1 MIITKKIPVG
11 TNVTWEASAK
21 SYFPQHGS
29 FVMPNSIKALDIDL
43 EYDIYSD
50 YWIISNSVRNDSRG
64 NISIED
70 SFGRTADYLPLP
82 VAEFSS
88 APWNIDVSHPDLEYI
103 EYWNYSALDSGSFKN
118 CSNLRTVSNICH
130 RSSRTSYAKITFSN
144 CPNLTS
150 ITNFDAKGAVR
161 VGFRDCPSLT
171 TLDIVNMQRVEQASG
186 AYVGMFQNCPSLIS
200 VPAALSEASLKDC
213 MYMFYNCS
221 SLAYIPQLNTS
232 NCSYFRSMFE
242 NCSSLTTI
250 PSLDASHVYMSS
262 DSSYN
267 FNKCFSGFTGT
278 FGGFTNLGKGL
289 MSSDSKIIV
298 LQIGPESSASKWI
311 GNLNAQSIINIL
323 NNLYDVSQISGRT
336 TRIEIGGDVWNEI
349 PEEVIASAAAKGWTI
364 QH

>member
-11 TNVTWEASAK
+11 ANVTWEASAE

-29 FVMPNSIKALDIDL
+29 FIMPNSIKALDIDL
-43 EYDIYSD
+43 EYDSYSD

-64 NISIED
+64 SISIED
-70 SFGRTADYLPLP
+70 SLGRTADYLPLP
-82 VAEFSS
+82 IAKFKA
-88 APWNIDVSHPDLEYI
+88 APWNIEVSHPDLEYI
-103 EYWNYSALDSGSFKN
+103 EYWNYPALDSGTFQN

-130 RSSRTSYAKITFSN
+130 RSSRTSYAGIRFIN

-150 ITNFDAKGAVR
+150 VTNFDAKGADHVE
-161 VGFRDCPSLT
+161 FRDCPSLT
-171 TLDIVNMQRVEQASG
+171 TIDIVNMQRVKQEGGVYS
-186 AYVGMFQNCPSLIS
+186 GMFQNCSSLIS
-200 VPAALSEASLKDC
+200 VPAALSEAPLIFAN
-213 MYMFYNCS
+213 YMFQNCS
-221 SLAYIPQLNTS
+221 SLTTIPSLNTS
-232 NCSYFRSMFE
+232 NCRGFRSMFE

-250 PSLDASHVYMSS
+250 PSLDASYVYMPS
-262 DSSYN
+262 DSSYT

-278 FGGFTNLGKGL
+278 FGGFTNLGKRL
-289 MSSDSKIIV
+289 ISSDSKIII

-349 PEEVIASAAAKGWTI
+349 PEEVIASAVAKGWTI

>member
-11 TNVTWEASAK
+11 ANVTWEASAED
-21 SYFPQHGS
+21 YFPQHGS
-29 FVMPNSIKALDIDL
+29 FIMPNSIKELNIDL
-43 EYDIYSD
+43 EYNNWSD
-50 YWIISNSVRNDSRG
+50 YWIISNSVRG

-70 SFGRTADYLPLP
+70 SSGRTANYLPLP

-88 APWNIDVSHPDLEYI
+88 APWNIKVSNPDLEYI
-103 EYWNYSALDSGSFKN
+103 EYWNYPGLDAGTFQN

-130 RSSRTSYAKITFSN
+130 RSSETSYARIRFIN

-150 ITNFDAKGAVR
+150 VTNFDAKGVEL
-161 VGFRDCPSLT
+161 VEFRDCPSLT
-171 TLDIVNMQRVEQASG
+171 TLDIVNMQRVEQVGG
-186 AYVGMFQNCPSLIS
+186 AHAGMFQNCSSLIS
-200 VPAALSEASLKDC
+200 VPAALSEAPLYFAN
-213 MYMFYNCS
+213 YMF
-221 SLAYIPQLNTS
+221 Q
-232 NCSYFRSMFE
+232 

-250 PSLDASHVYMSS
+250 PSLNTSNCSGFESMFENCFSLATIPPLDASHVYMSS
-262 DSSYN
+262 EDSYN
-267 FNKCFSGFTGT
+267 FNRCFSGFTGT

-289 MSSDSKIIV
+289 ISSDSKIIV

-336 TRIEIGGDVWNEI
+336 TRIEIWGDVWNEI
-349 PEEVIASAAAKGWTI
+349 PEETIVSATAKGWTI